1 MLTFQ
6 NKTCRRGKL
15 PRISIK
21 WRIFLA
27 KTEKLPCF
35 TFGMEFAIFALEKC
49 ILRRKCKTDVPR
61 AIFRRTIKQ
70 ERIEMAEDL
79 NQQEPTA
86 EEKAKFEADVLKAAE
101 DAMKLDES
109 RKTKDES
116 VSDSVCHP
124 EEQCDEGSSP
134 DAAADAAAEQPAE
147 PAADASTSSA
157 AETAALKAALADAN
171 DRNLRLM
178 AEFDNYRRRTAKEQ
192 LELIETANG
201 KLLEKLSEVQDNF
214 ERAFA
219 SENKAQDLE
228 AFEKGMQMIYNQFAK
243 ILTDAG
249 LEQIDP
255 TGAEFDPNCHEALMQ
270 QPSETVPEGHVVTV
284 FQKGYKLKNK
294 ILKTAK
300 VIVSSGK

>member
-1 MLTFQ
+1 
-6 NKTCRRGKL
+6 
-15 PRISIK
+15 
-21 WRIFLA
+21 
-27 KTEKLPCF
+27 
-35 TFGMEFAIFALEKC
+35 
-49 ILRRKCKTDVPR
+49 
-61 AIFRRTIKQ
+61 
-70 ERIEMAEDL
+70 MAEDL

-101 DAMKLDES
+101 DAMKLDERRETS
-109 RKTKDES
+109 DES
-116 VSDSVCHP
+116 DSEKNSAENSS
-124 EEQCDEGSSP
+124 EE
-134 DAAADAAAEQPAE
+134 AAADQPADQAPE
-147 PAADASTSSA
+147 ST
-157 AETAALKAALADAN
+157 ETAEEVLKAELAAAN
-171 DRNLRLM
+171 DRHLRLM
-178 AEFDNYRRRTAKEQ
+178 AEFDNFRRRSAKEQ

-255 TGAEFDPNCHEALMQ
+255 TGAEFDPNMHEALMQ

>member
-1 MLTFQ
+1 
-6 NKTCRRGKL
+6 
-15 PRISIK
+15 
-21 WRIFLA
+21 
-27 KTEKLPCF
+27 
-35 TFGMEFAIFALEKC
+35 
-49 ILRRKCKTDVPR
+49 
-61 AIFRRTIKQ
+61 
-70 ERIEMAEDL
+70 MADDL

-101 DAMKLDES
+101 DAMKLDENLE
-109 RKTKDES
+109 TKDES
-116 VSDSVCHP
+116 GSDEKSSDS
-124 EEQCDEGSSP
+124 S
-134 DAAADAAAEQPAE
+134 ADAPADTSAEQLAE
-147 PAADASTSSA
+147 SA
-157 AETAALKAALADAN
+157 AEDPTAALKTALADAN

-178 AEFDNYRRRTAKEQ
+178 AEFDNFRRRSAKEQ
-192 LELIETANG
+192 LDIIETANG

-219 SENKAQDLE
+219 SENKAKDLE

-243 ILTDAG
+243 ILSDAG

-255 TGAEFDPNCHEALMQ
+255 TGAEFDPNMHEALMQ
-270 QPSETVPEGHVVTV
+270 QPSETIPEGHVVTV

>member
-1 MLTFQ
+1 
-6 NKTCRRGKL
+6 
-15 PRISIK
+15 
-21 WRIFLA
+21 
-27 KTEKLPCF
+27 
-35 TFGMEFAIFALEKC
+35 
-49 ILRRKCKTDVPR
+49 
-61 AIFRRTIKQ
+61 
-70 ERIEMAEDL
+70 MAEDL

-86 EEKAKFEADVLKAAE
+86 EEKAKFENDVLKAAE
-101 DAMKLDES
+101 DAMKMDGSTGSPTEN
-109 RKTKDES
+109 K
-116 VSDSVCHP
+116 SDAQA
-124 EEQCDEGSSP
+124 EEKVAEH
-134 DAAADAAAEQPAE
+134 AEATDAAAEQPAE
-147 PAADASTSSA
+147 DP
-157 AETAALKAALADAN
+157 TAALKAALADAN

-255 TGAEFDPNCHEALMQ
+255 TGAEFDPNMHEALMQ

>member
-1 MLTFQ
+1 
-6 NKTCRRGKL
+6 
-15 PRISIK
+15 
-21 WRIFLA
+21 
-27 KTEKLPCF
+27 
-35 TFGMEFAIFALEKC
+35 
-49 ILRRKCKTDVPR
+49 
-61 AIFRRTIKQ
+61 
-70 ERIEMAEDL
+70 MAEDL
-79 NQQEPTA
+79 NQEPTA
-86 EEKAKFEADVLKAAE
+86 EEKAKFEQDVLKAAE
-101 DAMKLDES
+101 EAMKMEAEANKAADQAAGEAQDE
-109 RKTKDES
+109 
-116 VSDSVCHP
+116 
-124 EEQCDEGSSP
+124 
-134 DAAADAAAEQPAE
+134 AAADKPAEASAEQPAE
-147 PAADASTSSA
+147 PAEAAPSA
-157 AETAALKAALADAN
+157 EDPTAALKAALADAN

-255 TGAEFDPNCHEALMQ
+255 TGAEFDPNMHEALMQ

>member
-1 MLTFQ
+1 M
-6 NKTCRRGKL
+6 
-15 PRISIK
+15 PSILSGNQIRQFK
-21 WRIFLA
+21 
-27 KTEKLPCF
+27 
-35 TFGMEFAIFALEKC
+35 
-49 ILRRKCKTDVPR
+49 
-61 AIFRRTIKQ
+61 
-70 ERIEMAEDL
+70 MAEDK
-79 NQQEPTA
+79 NEQEPTA
-86 EEKAKFEADVLKAAE
+86 EEKAKFEQDVLKAAE

-109 RKTKDES
+109 RETRDES
-116 VSDSVCHP
+116 DSEKNSAENSS
-124 EEQCDEGSSP
+124 EE
-134 DAAADAAAEQPAE
+134 AAADQPADQAPE
-147 PAADASTSSA
+147 STESA
-157 AETAALKAALADAN
+157 EDVLKAELAAAN

-255 TGAEFDPNCHEALMQ
+255 TGAEFDPNMHEALMQ

>member
-1 MLTFQ
+1 
-6 NKTCRRGKL
+6 
-15 PRISIK
+15 
-21 WRIFLA
+21 
-27 KTEKLPCF
+27 
-35 TFGMEFAIFALEKC
+35 
-49 ILRRKCKTDVPR
+49 
-61 AIFRRTIKQ
+61 
-70 ERIEMAEDL
+70 MAEDL

-86 EEKAKFEADVLKAAE
+86 EEKAKFEQDVLKAAE
-101 DAMKLDES
+101 DAMKMDGSTGSPTEN
-109 RKTKDES
+109 KADAQAEEKVAEP
-116 VSDSVCHP
+116 SDAP
-124 EEQCDEGSSP
+124 AEI
-134 DAAADAAAEQPAE
+134 AADAAEQPAE
-147 PAADASTSSA
+147 DP
-157 AETAALKAALADAN
+157 TAALKAALADAN

-255 TGAEFDPNCHEALMQ
+255 TGAEFDPNMHEALMQ

>member
-1 MLTFQ
+1 MPNRQFF
-6 NKTCRRGKL
+6 KD
-15 PRISIK
+15 S
-21 WRIFLA
+21 
-27 KTEKLPCF
+27 
-35 TFGMEFAIFALEKC
+35 
-49 ILRRKCKTDVPR
+49 
-61 AIFRRTIKQ
+61 
-70 ERIEMAEDL
+70 IEMAEDL
-79 NQQEPTA
+79 NEQ
-86 EEKAKFEADVLKAAE
+86 DVLKAAE
-101 DAMKLDES
+101 DAMKMEAEANKADAQAAGDAQAES
-109 RKTKDES
+109 GTEPS
-116 VSDSVCHP
+116 A
-124 EEQCDEGSSP
+124 E
-134 DAAADAAAEQPAE
+134 AAAEQPAE
-147 PAADASTSSA
+147 AA
-157 AETAALKAALADAN
+157 AEVDPTEALKQQLADAN

-219 SENKAQDLE
+219 SENKAKDLE

-243 ILTDAG
+243 ILADAG

-255 TGAEFDPNCHEALMQ
+255 TGAEFDPNMHEALMQ

>member
-1 MLTFQ
+1 
-6 NKTCRRGKL
+6 
-15 PRISIK
+15 
-21 WRIFLA
+21 
-27 KTEKLPCF
+27 
-35 TFGMEFAIFALEKC
+35 
-49 ILRRKCKTDVPR
+49 
-61 AIFRRTIKQ
+61 
-70 ERIEMAEDL
+70 MAEDL

-101 DAMKLDES
+101 EAMKMEAEANKADAAQADANA
-109 RKTKDES
+109 T
-116 VSDSVCHP
+116 DSECHP
-124 EEQCDEGSSP
+124 EQSASDVEGSS
-134 DAAADAAAEQPAE
+134 AEQPAE
-147 PAADASTSSA
+147 PAAEDP
-157 AETAALKAALADAN
+157 TAALKAALADAN

-255 TGAEFDPNCHEALMQ
+255 TGAEFDPNMHEALMQ

>member
-1 MLTFQ
+1 MFHNNTIMLGFTLKF
-6 NKTCRRGKL
+6 
-15 PRISIK
+15 
-21 WRIFLA
+21 
-27 KTEKLPCF
+27 PCF
-35 TFGMEFAIFALEKC
+35 TFGIYFAKFALKN
-49 ILRRKCKTDVPR
+49 KNV
-61 AIFRRTIKQ
+61 KQ
-70 ERIEMAEDL
+70 NAHDGQSTKVIEMAEDL
-79 NQQEPTA
+79 NEQEPTA
-86 EEKAKFEADVLKAAE
+86 EEKAKFEQDVLKAAE
-101 DAMKLDES
+101 DAMKMEAEAN
-109 RKTKDES
+109 KA
-116 VSDSVCHP
+116 
-124 EEQCDEGSSP
+124 
-134 DAAADAAAEQPAE
+134 DAKADASAEPSAEAAAEQPAE
-147 PAADASTSSA
+147 AA
-157 AETAALKAALADAN
+157 AEVDPTEALKQQLADAN

-178 AEFDNYRRRTAKEQ
+178 AEFDNFRRRSAKEQ

-219 SENKAQDLE
+219 SENKAKDLE

>member
-1 MLTFQ
+1 
-6 NKTCRRGKL
+6 
-15 PRISIK
+15 
-21 WRIFLA
+21 
-27 KTEKLPCF
+27 
-35 TFGMEFAIFALEKC
+35 
-49 ILRRKCKTDVPR
+49 
-61 AIFRRTIKQ
+61 
-70 ERIEMAEDL
+70 MAEDL

-101 DAMKLDES
+101 EAMKMEAEAN
-109 RKTKDES
+109 K
-116 VSDSVCHP
+116 
-124 EEQCDEGSSP
+124 
-134 DAAADAAAEQPAE
+134 ADASDALAEAAEQPAE
-147 PAADASTSSA
+147 A
-157 AETAALKAALADAN
+157 AEKPAESAEAAPSAEEVLKQQLADAT

-219 SENKAQDLE
+219 SENKAKDLE

-270 QPSETVPEGHVVTV
+270 QPSETIPEGHVVTV

>member
-1 MLTFQ
+1 MFHNNTIMLVLWLKF
-6 NKTCRRGKL
+6 
-15 PRISIK
+15 
-21 WRIFLA
+21 
-27 KTEKLPCF
+27 PCF
-35 TFGMEFAIFALEKC
+35 TFGIYFAKFVRENVKQNAL
-49 ILRRKCKTDVPR
+49 DGQS
-61 AIFRRTIKQ
+61 IKV
-70 ERIEMAEDL
+70 IEMAEDL
-79 NQQEPTA
+79 NEQEPTA
-86 EEKAKFEADVLKAAE
+86 EEKAKFEQDVLKAAE
-101 DAMKLDES
+101 DAMKMEAEANKAEAQAEAS
-109 RKTKDES
+109 AEPS
-116 VSDSVCHP
+116 A
-124 EEQCDEGSSP
+124 E
-134 DAAADAAAEQPAE
+134 AAAEQTAE
-147 PAADASTSSA
+147 AA
-157 AETAALKAALADAN
+157 AEVDPTEALKQQLADAN

-178 AEFDNYRRRTAKEQ
+178 AEFDNFRRRSAKEQ

-219 SENKAQDLE
+219 SENKAKDLE

>member
-1 MLTFQ
+1 
-6 NKTCRRGKL
+6 
-15 PRISIK
+15 
-21 WRIFLA
+21 
-27 KTEKLPCF
+27 
-35 TFGMEFAIFALEKC
+35 
-49 ILRRKCKTDVPR
+49 
-61 AIFRRTIKQ
+61 
-70 ERIEMAEDL
+70 MAEDL
-79 NQQEPTA
+79 NEQEPTA
-86 EEKAKFEADVLKAAE
+86 EEKAKFEQDVLKAAE
-101 DAMKLDES
+101 DAMKMEAEANKAAEQAAGEAQDEA
-109 RKTKDES
+109 T
-116 VSDSVCHP
+116 
-124 EEQCDEGSSP
+124 
-134 DAAADAAAEQPAE
+134 ADKPAEASAEQPAE
-147 PAADASTSSA
+147 PAAAPDP
-157 AETAALKAALADAN
+157 TATLKAALADAN

-255 TGAEFDPNCHEALMQ
+255 TGAEFDPNMHEALMQ

>member
-1 MLTFQ
+1 
-6 NKTCRRGKL
+6 
-15 PRISIK
+15 
-21 WRIFLA
+21 
-27 KTEKLPCF
+27 
-35 TFGMEFAIFALEKC
+35 
-49 ILRRKCKTDVPR
+49 
-61 AIFRRTIKQ
+61 
-70 ERIEMAEDL
+70 MAEDL

-86 EEKAKFEADVLKAAE
+86 EEKAKFEQDVMKAAE
-101 DAMKLDES
+101 EAMKMEAEAN
-109 RKTKDES
+109 KA
-116 VSDSVCHP
+116 
-124 EEQCDEGSSP
+124 
-134 DAAADAAAEQPAE
+134 DAAGADAQADAADAAAEQSADAAAEKPAE
-147 PAADASTSSA
+147 QESTESA
-157 AETAALKAALADAN
+157 EDVLKAELAAAN

-178 AEFDNYRRRTAKEQ
+178 AEFDNFRRRSAKEQ

-219 SENKAQDLE
+219 SENKAKDLE

-270 QPSETVPEGHVVTV
+270 QPSETIPEGHVVTV

>member
-1 MLTFQ
+1 
-6 NKTCRRGKL
+6 
-15 PRISIK
+15 
-21 WRIFLA
+21 
-27 KTEKLPCF
+27 
-35 TFGMEFAIFALEKC
+35 
-49 ILRRKCKTDVPR
+49 
-61 AIFRRTIKQ
+61 
-70 ERIEMAEDL
+70 MAEDK
-79 NQQEPTA
+79 NEQEPTA
-86 EEKAKFEADVLKAAE
+86 EEKAKFEQDVLKAAE
-101 DAMKLDES
+101 DAMNTDERRETRDES
-109 RKTKDES
+109 EKSAE
-116 VSDSVCHP
+116 
-124 EEQCDEGSSP
+124 
-134 DAAADAAAEQPAE
+134 AAAEQPADQAPE
-147 PAADASTSSA
+147 STESA
-157 AETAALKAALADAN
+157 EDVLKAELAAAN

-178 AEFDNYRRRTAKEQ
+178 AEFDNFRRRSAKEQ

-219 SENKAQDLE
+219 SENKAKDLE

-270 QPSETVPEGHVVTV
+270 QPSETIPEGHVVTV

>member
-1 MLTFQ
+1 MQFDLWISFQ
-6 NKTCRRGKL
+6 NNTTL
-15 PRISIK
+15 DSILL
-21 WRIFLA
+21 IF
-27 KTEKLPCF
+27 
-35 TFGMEFAIFALEKC
+35 FALGVGMFFAKFA
-49 ILRRKCKTDVPR
+49 LKNK
-61 AIFRRTIKQ
+61 IKGI
-70 ERIEMAEDL
+70 RHIMAEDL
-79 NQQEPTA
+79 NEQEPTA
-86 EEKAKFEADVLKAAE
+86 EEKAKFENDVLKAAE
-101 DAMKLDES
+101 DAMKMEAEANKADEAQA
-109 RKTKDES
+109 E
-116 VSDSVCHP
+116 
-124 EEQCDEGSSP
+124 
-134 DAAADAAAEQPAE
+134 AAADKPAEAAEQ
-147 PAADASTSSA
+147 AADQAPESTESA
-157 AETAALKAALADAN
+157 EDVLKAELAAAN

-178 AEFDNYRRRTAKEQ
+178 AEFDNFRRRSAKEQ

-219 SENKAQDLE
+219 SENKAKDLE

>member
-1 MLTFQ
+1 
-6 NKTCRRGKL
+6 
-15 PRISIK
+15 
-21 WRIFLA
+21 
-27 KTEKLPCF
+27 
-35 TFGMEFAIFALEKC
+35 
-49 ILRRKCKTDVPR
+49 
-61 AIFRRTIKQ
+61 
-70 ERIEMAEDL
+70 MAEDL

-86 EEKAKFEADVLKAAE
+86 EEKAKFEQDVLKAAE
-101 DAMKLDES
+101 EAMKMEAEAN
-109 RKTKDES
+109 KA
-116 VSDSVCHP
+116 
-124 EEQCDEGSSP
+124 
-134 DAAADAAAEQPAE
+134 DAAANDAQAEPAADKPAEASAEQPAE
-147 PAADASTSSA
+147 PAEAAPSA
-157 AETAALKAALADAN
+157 EEVLKQQLAEAN

-255 TGAEFDPNCHEALMQ
+255 TGAEFDPNMHEALMQ
-270 QPSETVPEGHVVTV
+270 QPSETIPEGHVVTV

>member
-1 MLTFQ
+1 
-6 NKTCRRGKL
+6 
-15 PRISIK
+15 
-21 WRIFLA
+21 
-27 KTEKLPCF
+27 
-35 TFGMEFAIFALEKC
+35 
-49 ILRRKCKTDVPR
+49 
-61 AIFRRTIKQ
+61 
-70 ERIEMAEDL
+70 MAEDL

-101 DAMKLDES
+101 DAMKLDERRVTS
-109 RKTKDES
+109 DES
-116 VSDSVCHP
+116 DSEKNSAENSS
-124 EEQCDEGSSP
+124 EE
-134 DAAADAAAEQPAE
+134 AAADQPAEASAEQPAE
-147 PAADASTSSA
+147 PAEAAPSA
-157 AETAALKAALADAN
+157 EEVLKQQLADAN

-255 TGAEFDPNCHEALMQ
+255 TGAEFDPNMHEALMQ

>member
-1 MLTFQ
+1 
-6 NKTCRRGKL
+6 
-15 PRISIK
+15 
-21 WRIFLA
+21 
-27 KTEKLPCF
+27 
-35 TFGMEFAIFALEKC
+35 
-49 ILRRKCKTDVPR
+49 
-61 AIFRRTIKQ
+61 
-70 ERIEMAEDL
+70 MAEDL

-86 EEKAKFEADVLKAAE
+86 EEKAKFEQDVMKAAE
-101 DAMKLDES
+101 EAMKMEAEAN
-109 RKTKDES
+109 KA
-116 VSDSVCHP
+116 
-124 EEQCDEGSSP
+124 
-134 DAAADAAAEQPAE
+134 DAAGADAQADAADAAAEQPAD
-147 PAADASTSSA
+147 AATADAA
-157 AETAALKAALADAN
+157 AEQPAEQESTESAEDVLKAELAAAN

-178 AEFDNYRRRTAKEQ
+178 AEFDNFRRRSAKEQ

-219 SENKAQDLE
+219 SENKAKDLD

-270 QPSETVPEGHVVTV
+270 QPSETIPEGHVVTV